1 MGLMPNYLLNA
12 AQNYKVN
19 IGQGK
24 ILVCIFQRGA
34 MDGLMAVS
42 PLNDKNYD
50 ILRPNLAKG
59 KQNYHALN
67 NNFGLNPAFKGFEEL
82 YKNKQLSIINGM
94 GSPNNTRSHF
104 DAQDYMESGT
114 PFRKGTPD
122 GWLNRLAK
130 HSTSKQNPFK
140 TVSISTSLPK
150 ILYGEN
156 AALTISKLEDF
167 KLQNYQKVDN
177 TTLNNFEDLYES
189 TSNELLKKT
198 SSESFEVMNVLQKAT
213 QKAYEPASG
222 LSYGTNNFAQSLKQ
236 IAQMIKL
243 DLGLEIAFTEQ
254 GGWDTHINQGGENG
268 IFARNAKE
276 LSEGIDSFWKDLG
289 NLQEKVVLMT
299 MTEFGRTVKE
309 NGTKGTD
316 HGRAS
321 VGFIIANE
329 PQIGGKIYGKIP
341 ELAKE
346 NLEDGRDLPVTV
358 DFRDYFGSV
367 TQLIGQD
374 KNANLFEDYKVKSI
388 W

>member
-1 MGLMPNYLLNA
+1 MGLMPSYLLNA
-12 AQNYKVN
+12 AQNYKASVA
-19 IGQGK
+19 QGK

-42 PLNDKNYD
+42 PMNDKNFD
-50 ILRPNLAKG
+50 NLRPILSKG
-59 KQNYHALN
+59 KQNYNQLN
-67 NNFGLNPAFKGFEEL
+67 NDFGLNPAFKGFWEL
-82 YKNKQLSIINGM
+82 YKNKQLSIVHGM
-94 GSPNNTRSHF
+94 GSANNTRSHF

-114 PFRKGTPD
+114 PFRKGTPS
-122 GWLNRLAK
+122 GWLNRLAGQ
-130 HSTSKQNPFK
+130 TTAKQNPLK
-140 TVSISTSLPK
+140 TVSITSSLPK

-156 AALTISKLEDF
+156 AALTITRLEDF
-167 KLQNYQKVDN
+167 KLQNYQKMGN
-177 TTLNNFEDLYES
+177 MAQNNFEDLYES

-213 QKAYEPASG
+213 QKAYEPATG
-222 LSYGTNNFAQSLKQ
+222 VSYGNNNLAQNLKQ

-243 DLGLEIAFTEQ
+243 NLGLEIAFTEQ

-268 IFARNAKE
+268 NFARNAKE
-276 LSEGIDSFWKDLG
+276 LSEGIVNFWNDIG
-289 NLQEKVVLMT
+289 PLQDKVVVMT

-321 VGFIIANE
+321 VGFVLANE
-329 PQIGGKIYGKIP
+329 PLKGGKIYGKIP
-341 ELAKE
+341 QLAKE

-367 TQLIGQD
+367 AQLIGQ
-374 KNANLFEDYKVKSI
+374 NENSNLFEDYKVKGI